1 MKANAIIKKNDKWE
15 NVIRLGDVDANEQK
29 EN

>member
-1 MKANAIIKKNDKWE
+1 MKANSIIKKNDKWE

>member
-1 MKANAIIKKNDKWE
+1 MKANAIIKNDKWE